1 MFTVEIQIF
10 PLATVRLIGNTACFI
25 SINVIQRFAQ
35 EDVLLT
41 VGTVQDFLYIAI
53 QFRNLVLVKGDVSI
67 YVPGKVSCLYRGCV
81 DSRFETF
88 ILYRTDILPC
98 FTVYGNS
105 DFVSFNSFVSVF
117 PK

>member
-53 QFRNLVLVKGDVSI
+53 QLRNLILVERDVSI
-67 YVPGKVSCLYRGCV
+67 YVPGKVCIGVALIVASKPL
-81 DSRFETF
+81 F
-88 ILYRTDILPC
+88 
-98 FTVYGNS
+98 FTEPMFS
-105 DFVSFNSFVSVF
+105 HVSL
-117 PK
+117 